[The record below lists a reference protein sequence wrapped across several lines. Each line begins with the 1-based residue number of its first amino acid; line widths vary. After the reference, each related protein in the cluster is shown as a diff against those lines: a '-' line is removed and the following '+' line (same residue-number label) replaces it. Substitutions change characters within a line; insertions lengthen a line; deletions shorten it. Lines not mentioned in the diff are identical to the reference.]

1 MRFSRLVSGLSLLAA
16 VAWGQSDYDVR
27 DLAASEQAKTTVER
41 RRGAIESFLA
51 SPAAGLGMR
60 VAPNRYGLP
69 KTIFRE
75 GRALS
80 APSTLDAEEIAR
92 TFLRAHRAIFP
103 LTAPEIDGMRLVGKD
118 ASSGAV
124 FLSFNQT
131 LNGLDVYNGLI
142 KFTLNAAGEIVHAG
156 ADEVVPELN
165 LPTQP
170 RLSAEDALKAARL
183 PAGTKTELT
192 IFPMSAASAV
202 LAYRLFLEVDSSHWY
217 EILIDAGDGSLLYR
231 HNLYVH
237 AAQGRVWLQS
247 PRDTDRQLVTFPS
260 SWLPATATVTTGN
273 NVDAYLDTNGG
284 DRPDNTTTASLSLGR
299 AFAADQVFDF
309 PFGDGLSF
317 QNPRNFQAAAVT
329 NLFYF
334 INTAHDYYYSL
345 GFDEAAGNFQTDNF
359 GKGGVGGDAVLAE
372 AQHPAARNNASFA
385 PTVEGVAPKI
395 RMGIFTRDTT
405 TLNDDLDSSFD
416 GQVVIHEYGHGVSN
430 RLVGSKISVSC
441 LNGTQ
446 SGAMGEGWSDFFS
459 ISFFNNPVEGAYLS
473 QDFAAGFR
481 RYSYEG
487 YPLTYE
493 GIGNEGYEVH
503 NDGEIWAATLWD
515 LRKSLGKSVTDL
527 LVMNGL
533 KSTPCHPGMTDARD
547 AILAA
552 DLATNGGANRAKIWQ
567 IFAKHGL
574 GFSASGIDGNH
585 YPGIYYNAAYD
596 QPADLQPGGNPAITS
611 KPPAT
616 QPQIG
621 EQYRYTVTASNP
633 AAGKLAYAVTE
644 GPAGMTID
652 GNGLLQWTTR
662 FTQQR
667 VKITVTDGKG
677 GKVVHGFVL
686 TPDTTL
692 TLGAPV
698 TIEGALDSEGY
709 ANFSVPAGAQLLQV
723 TMRGGTGD
731 ADLDLF
737 DPDGF
742 DYYSAREGNDETL
755 SISTPKSGRWRI
767 IGSGYDAFAAVAMT
781 ASLVT
786 PTTLLANTP
795 ATGLNGVLGSESVYR
810 VTVPPGA
817 TSLNFAT
824 SGGSGD
830 VDLYVKYGK
839 PAACQGSF
847 YVFEPC
853 IADYWSENEGNAESI
868 SVTNPQA
875 GDWYVDVSA
884 YEGYAD
890 VTLTATMSAPATL
903 SVAAT
908 SVAFVAAEGGAA
920 PAAQTLG
927 FSDASG
933 SAFAWTAAVST
944 ASGGNWLAISK
955 TSGTGNASLQV
966 TVDPKGLKAGVYQ
979 GAITLTAATL
989 AGSPVTIPVTLTV
1002 TGQPVLHVST
1012 TSLSIAATSGQ
1023 DPAIQVVAISNAGGG
1038 TLNWTATAATGGNW
1052 LEVRPTS
1059 GTGNSTISIVVT
1071 TGELAPGTYAG
1082 TITIA
1087 AAGASGS
1094 PAVVQVGVTV
1104 TAVAPAGPVI
1114 ASGGVVGGGGSI
1126 PSVATISPGGLA
1138 TIFGAGFAPVGTAR
1152 AVQAN
1157 DLVSGNLPTNLA
1169 GTCVD
1174 LDGKAGYLTFVSPGQ
1189 INFQVPAV
1197 ALDTLVNVRVV
1208 ANCGAANEVRG
1219 SAAAVRSAAASPE
1232 FLYWVKNADGKDPLV
1247 AVNAVTGAYVGAN
1260 GLIPGLGFAPA
1271 KPGDILTI
1279 YGVSF
1284 GPTAPAFAP
1293 GTAPASTAATVN
1305 AASVKMGSVTLNAE
1319 DVLYAGVSPG
1329 IAGLYQLNI
1338 RVPANLADG
1347 DQAVTLTLGN
1357 FQTPALGFITVKAG
1371 Q

>member
-1 MRFSRLVSGLSLLAA
+1 
-16 VAWGQSDYDVR
+16 
-27 DLAASEQAKTTVER
+27 
-41 RRGAIESFLA
+41 
-51 SPAAGLGMR
+51 
-60 VAPNRYGLP
+60 
-69 KTIFRE
+69 
-75 GRALS
+75 
-80 APSTLDAEEIAR
+80 
-92 TFLRAHRAIFP
+92 
-103 LTAPEIDGMRLVGKD
+103 MRLVGKD
-118 ASSGAV
+118 GSSGAV

-131 LNGLDVYNGLI
+131 LNGIDVYNGLI

-156 ADEVVPELN
+156 ADEVVPELS
-165 LPTQP
+165 LSTKP
-170 RLSAEDALKAARL
+170 RLRAEEALKAAQI
-183 PAGTKTELT
+183 PARTKTELT
-192 IFPMSAASAV
+192 IFPMSATSAV
-202 LAYRLFLEVDSSHWY
+202 LAYRIFLEVDSKHWY

-247 PRDTDRQLVTFPS
+247 PKDTDRQLVTFPS
-260 SWLPATATVTTGN
+260 GWLPATATVTTGN
-273 NVDAYLDTNGG
+273 NVDAYLDTNGD

-309 PFGDGLSF
+309 PFGDGVNF

-345 GFDEAAGNFQTDNF
+345 GFNEAAGNFQTDNF

-372 AQHPAARNNASFA
+372 AQQPTESDNASFA
-385 PTVEGVAPKI
+385 PTVEGTAPKI
-395 RMGIFTRDTT
+395 RMGIFTQDTT
-405 TLNDDLDSSFD
+405 TPNDDLDSSFD
-416 GQVVIHEYGHGVSN
+416 GQVVMHEYGHGVSN

-446 SGAMGEGWSDFFS
+446 SGAMGEGWSDYFS
-459 ISFFNNPVEGAYLS
+459 ISFFNNPVEGGYLT
-473 QDFAAGFR
+473 QDFTVGFR

-493 GIGNEGYEVH
+493 DIGNEGYEVH

-515 LRKSLGKSVTDL
+515 LRKSLGQSVTDL

-574 GFSASGIDGNH
+574 GFSAAGIDGSH

-616 QPQIG
+616 LPQTG
-621 EQYRYTVTASNP
+621 EQYSYTVTASNP
-633 AAGKLAYAVTE
+633 AAGKLAYAMTD

-652 GNGLLQWTTR
+652 GNGVLRWTTT

-677 GKVVHGFVL
+677 GKVVHGFVV

-692 TLGAPV
+692 TSGAAV
-698 TIEGALDSEGY
+698 TIDGDVDSEGY
-709 ANFSVPAGAQLLQV
+709 ANFTVPAGAQLLQV
-723 TMRGGTGD
+723 TMRGGAGD

-737 DPDGF
+737 DPDGL
-742 DYYSAREGNDETL
+742 DYYSTRTGNNESL
-755 SISTPKSGRWRI
+755 AISAPKTGRWRI
-767 IGSGYDAFAAVAMT
+767 LGSGYEAFSGVAMT
-781 ASLVT
+781 ATLVT
-786 PTTLLANTP
+786 PATLGANTP
-795 ATGLNGVLGSESVYR
+795 LTGLNGIAGGESFYK

-817 TSLNFAT
+817 TSLSFAT
-824 SGGSGD
+824 TGASGD
-830 VDLYVKYGK
+830 VDLYVKYGR
-839 PAACQGSF
+839 PAACQSSF

-853 IADYWSENEGNAESI
+853 TRDYTSANTGNSESI
-868 SVTNPQA
+868 AVTNPQA

-884 YEGYAD
+884 YSGYSG
-890 VTLTATMSAPATL
+890 VTLTATLAAPPMLAVT
-903 SVAAT
+903 AT
-908 SVAFVAAEGGAA
+908 SLAFSAAESGTA
-920 PAAQTLG
+920 PAAQALA

-933 SAFAWTAAVST
+933 SAFAWTAAAT
-944 ASGGNWLAISK
+944 TTSGGNWLAISK

-966 TVDPKGLKAGVYQ
+966 TADPKGLKAGTYQ
-979 GAITLTAATL
+979 GTITLTAATL
-989 AGSPVTIPVTLTV
+989 AGSPVTVPVTLTV
-1002 TGQPVLHVST
+1002 TGQPVLHVSA
-1012 TSLSIAATSGQ
+1012 TSLSIATTSGQ
-1023 DPAIQVVAISNAGGG
+1023 DPAVQVVAITNTGGG
-1038 TLNWTATAATGGNW
+1038 TLNWTATAATSTGGNW
-1052 LEVRPTS
+1052 LEVRPAS
-1059 GTGNSTISIVVT
+1059 GTGNSTISILAT
-1071 TGELAPGTYAG
+1071 TRTLATGIYSG
-1082 TITIA
+1082 TITIS

-1094 PAVVQVGVTV
+1094 PAVVQVGLTV
-1104 TAVAPAGPVI
+1104 TGAAGPVI
-1114 ASGGVVGGGGSI
+1114 ANGGVVGGGGSI
-1126 PSVATISPGGLA
+1126 PAVVTISPGGLA
-1138 TIFGAGFAPVGTAR
+1138 TLFGSAFAPAGTAR
-1152 AVQAN
+1152 AVQGS
-1157 DLVSGNLPTNLA
+1157 DLVNGNLPANLA

-1232 FLYWVKNADGKDPLV
+1232 FLYWVKNADGKNPVV

-1260 GLIPGLGFAPA
+1260 GLIPGLTFAPA

-1293 GTAPASTAATVN
+1293 GAAPATTAATVN
-1305 AASVKMGSVTLNAE
+1305 AASVKMGAVTLNAE

-1347 DQAVTLTLGN
+1347 DQAVTLTLGS
-1357 FQTPALGFITVKAG
+1357 FQTPSLGFVTVKAG